1 MQANKPS
8 VRYVHE
14 ADTHNLA
21 SPNIVVPYLVEQFRP
36 SSVVDVG
43 CGIGTFLHVFKQQ
56 GVGQVLGVDGKWVDR
71 SKLYIGEN
79 EFLETNLEEPIRLG
93 REFDMVIC
101 LEVAEHLAPSSADI
115 IVDSLTSLG
124 KTIVF
129 SAATAKQGGQNHLNE
144 QPFAYWKEKFE
155 KKGYRVLDVFRPV
168 FWNEPKV
175 QWWYKQNMFLIVHP
189 SVDTTEIER
198 RANCMSSDQLLIHP
212 ELYYE
217 RILEFEKKSLDF
229 QRLSA
234 GEGGNFNLY
243 LKLLF
248 RSFKKSL
255 GR

>member
-1 MQANKPS
+1 MQANKTS

-14 ADTHNLA
+14 EDAHNLR
-21 SPNIVVPYLVEQFRP
+21 SPGIIVPYLVEQFRP
-36 SSVVDVG
+36 SSVADVG

-56 GVGQVLGVDGKWVDR
+56 GVSQVLGLDGKWVDR

-79 EFLETNLEEPIRLG
+79 EFLETNLEEPIRLN

-101 LEVAEHLAPSSADI
+101 LEVAEHLAPSAADT

-129 SAATAKQGGQNHLNE
+129 SAATTKQGGQNHINE
-144 QPFAYWKEKFE
+144 QDFAYWKEKFE

-168 FWNEPKV
+168 FWNESKV
-175 QWWYKQNMFLIVHP
+175 QWWYKQNMFLIVHS

-198 RANCMSSDQLLIHP
+198 RAKCMSSDQLLIHP

-217 RILEFEKKSLDF
+217 RILELEKKSADF
-229 QRLSA
+229 DRLSA
-234 GEGGNFNLY
+234 GAGGNFNLY